1 MRQPRPALRLTT
13 LAAASGLLFTGAAA
27 LAQSGPGQGPVNP
40 NAGPTPSTS
49 VPQALASTTQLETVI
64 VTGIRKSLETS
75 VNLKRSSSGL
85 VDGIVAED
93 IGKFPDT
100 NLAESLSRISGV
112 SIDRANGEGTRIT
125 VRGMGPDFNLVLLNG
140 RQMPGAS
147 IDGSAPSS
155 RSFDFSNL
163 ASDGVA
169 ALEVYKT
176 GRASS
181 PTGGM
186 GATINVRTQRPFDIK
201 ETVASVGVK
210 LVNDQSA
217 RRLPGEE
224 QGKNATPEL
233 SGIYS
238 TQSNDGTFGIA
249 LMGTYQVRD
258 SGYSQANV
266 SSGWKSFTGNID
278 NQDWAGGNAAWGGLP
293 PASPTGEIKN
303 RPAKDSVYSVPQN
316 LNYSFT
322 GVHRERLNGQLVLQ
336 FKPMKDLVGT
346 LDFVMSEQKFRQRR
360 NDISA
365 WFNYGGQFGE
375 YQTGSPSSPIIYG
388 EHIPAGNSD
397 LAMGASRIQ
406 TKNKNQQLG
415 LNLKWKATDALSFDF
430 DAHHSTAT
438 SGANDPLG
446 TAVTLGTASLNRG
459 DTFVDF
465 SNKFPVLGIKGAT
478 LNPALQELQGSVFG
492 NSYQKNE
499 VNQLQTKG
507 NWKIDADSS
516 LDFGLTL
523 TDVKNRSA
531 FANVQ
536 RDTWGGGAAGGPAA
550 MPDDIWKVDSI
561 SKYFS
566 RIPGSNDPR
575 LFNQFF
581 YFNFEDLRAA
591 AIKALGSDNLLK
603 ASFNFTDDYRTTE
616 KSQALYGQ
624 YNLAWDWG
632 VPMDLSAGLRYE
644 RTKVQ
649 SPSVESVPGT
659 VRWVSANEIPITFN
673 GTTNASRGGKYSY
686 ALPSIDW
693 SADLSADVKL
703 RASYGKTIGRPGWN
717 AIQGGRTLN
726 GLARIDGGSG
736 SVGNPDLK
744 PLQSTNL
751 DFSAEYYYAK
761 SSYVAASY
769 FRKSLKDYNEAI
781 ITPQTIPG
789 ITTPIGG
796 AYFQKAVQVGKC
808 AANDSGCI
816 RDYIFAN
823 FAGQPGVD
831 AAAKTITA
839 QPSDPLLVF
848 QLGTFQNNQRTSKL
862 NGIELNA
869 QHIFGNT
876 GFGVSA
882 NFTKVRS
889 NLSYDNNKVGA
900 QTDVLVGLGDS
911 GNLVGFYENETYSAR
926 LAYNWRGKFLAAN
939 FGGTD
944 GAQPLYVEPFGQLDV
959 SLGYNY
965 NTHLRFQLE
974 AINLTDQYTRTHL
987 RNENQIGAVTQL
999 GRRFLIGARY
1009 RF

>member
-13 LAAASGLLFTGAAA
+13 LAAASGLLFAGAGAF
-27 LAQSGPGQGPVNP
+27 AQGQNP
-40 NAGPTPSTS
+40 LQGPTPSTS
-49 VPQALASTTQLETVI
+49 VPQALAGTTQLESVVI
-64 VTGIRKSLETS
+64 TGIRRSLETS

-112 SIDRANGEGTRIT
+112 SIDRANGEGTRVT

-147 IDGSAPSS
+147 LDGSAPSS

-176 GRASS
+176 SRASS

-201 ETVASVGVK
+201 ETIAQVGVK
-210 LVNDQSA
+210 MVRDDSA

-224 QGKNATPEL
+224 KGKSATPEL

-238 TQSNDGTFGIA
+238 TQNAEGTLGIA

-258 SGYSQANV
+258 SGYAQANV
-266 SSGWKSFTGNID
+266 SSGWKTFDGIKD
-278 NQDWAGGNAAWGGLP
+278 NDWSGPNAVWGGLP
-293 PASPTGEIKN
+293 ASSPEIKN
-303 RPAKDSVYSVPQN
+303 RPAKDSIYSVPQN

-336 FKPMKDLVGT
+336 FKPVKDLVGT

-375 YQTGSPSSPIIYG
+375 YQQGSPSSPVIYG
-388 EHIPAGNSD
+388 EHMANSD
-397 LAMGASRIQ
+397 VAMGASRIS
-406 TKNKNQQLG
+406 TKNKNQQIG
-415 LNLKWKATDALSFDF
+415 LNLKWKATDALNFDI

-446 TAVTLGTASLNRG
+446 TSVTLGTASMNRG

-465 SNKFPVLGIKGAT
+465 SNKFPVLGIKGTT
-478 LNPALQELQGSVFG
+478 LDPKLQELQGSVFG
-492 NSYQKNE
+492 NSYQKNQ
-499 VNQLQTKG
+499 VSQLQTKG
-507 NWKIDADSS
+507 NWKINDDSS
-516 LDFGLTL
+516 LDFGLSL

-536 RDTWGGGAAGGPAA
+536 RDSWGGGAAGGPAA

-603 ASFNFTDDYRTTE
+603 ASFDWQDDFRTTE
-616 KSQALYGQ
+616 KSRAVFGQ

-632 VPMDLSAGLRYE
+632 VPMDASIGARYE
-644 RTKVQ
+644 RTTVS
-649 SPSVESVPGT
+649 SPSVEKIPVSVA
-659 VRWVSANEIPITFN
+659 WVADNEVPITFS
-673 GTTNASRGGKYSY
+673 GTRSAVRDGKYGY
-686 ALPSIDW
+686 FLPSIDF
-693 SADLSADVKL
+693 SADVTSETKL
-703 RASYGKTIGRPGWN
+703 RASYGQTIGRPGWN
-717 AIQGGRTLN
+717 AIQGGQRLDP
-726 GLARIDGGSG
+726 LARVDGGSA

-744 PLQSTNL
+744 PLHSSNFDL
-751 DFSAEYYYAK
+751 SAEHYYAK
-761 SSYVAASY
+761 SSYIAASY
-769 FRKSLKDYNEAI
+769 FHKSLKDYNEAI
-781 ITPQTIPG
+781 VSDVNLFNLH
-789 ITTPIGG
+789 TPIGNAMYKQALNQG
-796 AYFQKAVQVGKC
+796 GCSKADNQS
-808 AANDSGCI
+808 NCI
-816 RDYIFAN
+816 RQYIFTN
-823 FAGQPGVD
+823 FPTAAGVKGTPGTAVG
-831 AAAKTITA
+831 TITA
-839 QPSDPLLVF
+839 QPSDPLLMF
-848 QLGTFQNNQRTSKL
+848 KLGSFVNNQRTSKL

-889 NLSYDNNKVGA
+889 NLSYNNNKAGA

-911 GNLVGFYENETYSAR
+911 GNLVGFYEDETYSAR

-939 FGGTD
+939 YGGAE
-944 GAQPLYVEPFGQLDV
+944 GAQPLYVEPYGQLDL
-959 SLGYNY
+959 SLGYNF
-965 NTHLRFQLE
+965 NKNLRLQFE
-974 AINLTDQYTRTHL
+974 AINLTDEYTRTHL

-999 GRRFLIGARY
+999 GRRVMIGARY
-1009 RF
+1009 KF

>member
-1 MRQPRPALRLTT
+1 MRQPRPALRLSR
-13 LAAASGLLFTGAAA
+13 LAAASGLLFVGVAAQ
-27 LAQSGPGQGPVNP
+27 AQVP
-40 NAGPTPSTS
+40 NSTPTPSTS
-49 VPQALASTTQLETVI
+49 VPQALASTTQLETVV
-64 VTGIRKSLETS
+64 VTGIRRSLETS
-75 VNLKRSSSGL
+75 VNLKRQASGL

-112 SIDRANGEGTRIT
+112 SIERSNGEGTRIT

-140 RQMPGAS
+140 RQMPGS
-147 IDGSAPSS
+147 SVDGGAPSS

-163 ASDGVA
+163 AADGVA

-176 GRASS
+176 SRASS

-186 GATINVRTQRPFDIK
+186 GATVNVRTQRPFDIK
-201 ETVASVGVK
+201 ETVAQFGVK
-210 LVNDQSA
+210 LVSDQSA

-224 QGKNATPEL
+224 QGKKLTPEL

-238 TQSNDGTFGIA
+238 TQSNDGMFGIA

-266 SSGWKSFTGNID
+266 SSGWKTFDGIKD
-278 NQDWAGGNAAWGGLP
+278 NDWNGPNAVWGGLP
-293 PASPTGEIKN
+293 PASGGTIKN
-303 RPAKDSVYSVPQN
+303 RPAAGSIYSVPQN
-316 LNYSFT
+316 MNYSFT

-375 YQTGSPSSPIIYG
+375 FQTGTPSSPIIYG
-388 EHIPAGNSD
+388 ESIPAGNAD

-406 TKNKNQQLG
+406 TKNKNQQIG
-415 LNLKWKATDALSFDF
+415 LNLKWKATDALNFDI

-446 TAVTLGTASLNRG
+446 TSVTLGTASMNRG

-465 SNKFPVLGIKGAT
+465 SNKFPVLGIKGTT
-478 LNPALQELQGSVFG
+478 LDPAKQELQGSVFG

-499 VNQLQTKG
+499 VTQLQTRG
-507 NWKIDADSS
+507 NWRIDDASS

-523 TDVKNRSA
+523 TEVQNRSA

-536 RDTWGGGAAGGPAA
+536 RDTWGANAAGGPAA
-550 MPDDIWKVDSI
+550 LPDNIWKPDSI

-566 RIPGSNDPR
+566 RIPGANDPR

-591 AIKALGSDNLLK
+591 AIKTLGSDTLLK
-603 ASFNFTDDYRTTE
+603 ASFDWQDDFRTTE
-616 KSQALYGQ
+616 KSQAVFGQ
-624 YNLAWDWG
+624 YNLNWDWG
-632 VPMDLSAGLRYE
+632 VPMDAAIGARYE
-644 RTKVQ
+644 RTKVS
-649 SPSVESVPGT
+649 SPSVEKIPVSVA
-659 VRWVSANEIPITFN
+659 WVANNEVPITFS
-673 GTTNASRGGKYSY
+673 GTRSATREGKYGY
-686 ALPSIDW
+686 FLPSIDF
-693 SADLSADVKL
+693 SADVTSETKL
-703 RASYGKTIGRPGWN
+703 RASFGQTIGRPGWN
-717 AIQGGRTLN
+717 AIQGGMKLDA
-726 GLARIDGGSG
+726 LARVDGGSG

-744 PLQSTNL
+744 PLKSTNI
-751 DFSAEYYYAK
+751 DFSAEHYYAK
-761 SSYVAASY
+761 SSYIAASY

-781 ITPQTIPG
+781 IAETNLFGLRTPV
-789 ITTPIGG
+789 GG
-796 AYFQKAVQVGKC
+796 AMYKEAQTTGGCGA
-808 AANDSGCI
+808 DSGCI
-816 RDYIFAN
+816 RQYIFTKYAN
-823 FAGQPGVD
+823 APGVSG
-831 AAAKTITA
+831 TPNTQLGSITA
-839 QPSDPLLVF
+839 QATDPLLMF
-848 QLGTFQNNQRTSKL
+848 KLGTFVNNKRTSKL

-869 QHIFGNT
+869 QHVFGNS

-882 NFTKVRS
+882 NFTKVKS
-889 NLSYDNNKVGA
+889 NLSYNIAKPGA

-911 GNLVGFYENETYSAR
+911 GNLVGFFENETFTTR

-939 FGGTD
+939 FGGSE
-944 GAQPLYVEPFGQLDV
+944 GAQPLYVEPYGQFDLSV
-959 SLGYNY
+959 GYNF
-965 NTHLRFQLE
+965 NKNLRLQLE
-974 AINLTDQYTRTHL
+974 AINLTDEYTRTHL

-999 GRRFLIGARY
+999 GRRVMIGARY
-1009 RF
+1009 KF

>member
-1 MRQPRPALRLTT
+1 MRLPRPAPRLTS
-13 LAAASGLLFTGAAA
+13 LAAASGLLFAGAAA
-27 LAQSGPGQGPVNP
+27 QAQ
-40 NAGPTPSTS
+40 TPISS
-49 VPQALASTTQLETVI
+49 APQALAGTTQLETVV

-75 VNLKRSSSGL
+75 VNLKRQSSGL

-112 SIDRANGEGTRIT
+112 SIERNNGEGTRIT

-176 GRASS
+176 SRASS

-201 ETVASVGVK
+201 ETVAQVGVK
-210 LVNDQSA
+210 LVRDDSA

-224 QGKNATPEL
+224 QGKSLTPEL

-238 TQSNDGTFGIA
+238 TQSADGTFGIA

-266 SSGWKSFTGNID
+266 SSGWKTFKGDDQGWGPLPT
-278 NQDWAGGNAAWGGLP
+278 NAP
-293 PASPTGEIKN
+293 EVKN
-303 RPAKDSVYSVPQN
+303 RPGANDIYSVPQN

-322 GVHRERLNGQLVLQ
+322 GVHRERMNGQLVMQ
-336 FKPMKDLVGT
+336 FKPVKDLVGT
-346 LDFVMSEQKFRQRR
+346 LDFIMSEQKFRQRR

-365 WFNYGGQFGE
+365 WFNFGGQFGE
-375 YQTGSPSSPIIYG
+375 YQQGSPSSPIIYG
-388 EHIPAGNSD
+388 EHMANSD

-406 TKNKNQQLG
+406 TKNKNQQIG
-415 LNLKWKATDALSFDF
+415 LNLKWKATDALSFDL

-438 SGANDPLG
+438 SGADDPLG
-446 TAVTLGTASLNRG
+446 TSVTLATASMNRG

-478 LNPALQELQGSVFG
+478 LDPTKQELQGSVFG

-507 NWKIDADSS
+507 NWKIDGDSS
-516 LDFGLTL
+516 LDFGLSL
-523 TDVKNRSA
+523 TEVKNRSA

-536 RDTWGGGAAGGPAA
+536 RDTWGAGAAGGPAA
-550 MPDDIWKVDSI
+550 MPDDIWHADSI

-591 AIKALGSDNLLK
+591 AIKALGSDTLLK
-603 ASFNFTDDYRTTE
+603 ASFDFKDDFRTTE
-616 KSQALYGQ
+616 KSQAVFGQ
-624 YNLAWDWG
+624 YNLAWEWG
-632 VPMDLSAGLRYE
+632 VPMDASVGLRYE
-644 RTKVQ
+644 RTKVN
-649 SPSVESVPGT
+649 SPSVESIPTT
-659 VRWVSANEIPITFN
+659 VRWVANNEIPITFN
-673 GTTNASRGGKYSY
+673 GTTSASRSGKYSY

-693 SADLSADVKL
+693 SADLTPDTKL
-703 RASYGKTIGRPGWN
+703 RVSYGQTIGRPGWN
-717 AIQGGRTLN
+717 AIQGGQTLN
-726 GLARIDGGSG
+726 GLARIDGGEG

-744 PLQSTNL
+744 PLKSSNL
-751 DFSAEYYYAK
+751 DFSAEHYYAK

-769 FRKSLKDYNEAI
+769 FRKSIKDYNEAV
-781 ITPQTIPG
+781 ITNATPYNLH
-789 ITTPIGG
+789 TPIGG
-796 AYFQKAVQVGKC
+796 ALYNQAVQAGKC
-808 AANDSGCI
+808 ATTDSGCI

-823 FAGQPGVD
+823 FANAPGVD
-831 AAAKTITA
+831 AVNKIITA

-848 QLGTFQNNQRTSKL
+848 KMGTYANNTRTSRL

-869 QHIFGNT
+869 QHVFGNT

-889 NLSYDNNKVGA
+889 NLAYNNNQKGA
-900 QTDVLVGLGDS
+900 QTNVLVGLGDS

-926 LAYNWRGKFLAAN
+926 LAYNWRGKFLVAN
-939 FGGTD
+939 FGGVE
-944 GAQPLYVEPFGQLDV
+944 GAQPLYVEPYGQLDL

-965 NTHLRFQLE
+965 NQHLRFQFE
-974 AINLTDQYTRTHL
+974 AINLTDEYTRTHM
-987 RNENQIGAVTQL
+987 RNENQMGAVTQL
-999 GRRFLIGARY
+999 GRRIMIGARY
-1009 RF
+1009 KF

>member
-1 MRQPRPALRLTT
+1 MRLPRPAPRLTS
-13 LAAASGLLFTGAAA
+13 LAAASGLLFAGAAA
-27 LAQSGPGQGPVNP
+27 QAQ
-40 NAGPTPSTS
+40 TPISS
-49 VPQALASTTQLETVI
+49 APQALAGTTQLETVV

-75 VNLKRSSSGL
+75 VNLKRQSSGL

-112 SIDRANGEGTRIT
+112 SIERNNGEGTRIT

-176 GRASS
+176 SRASS

-201 ETVASVGVK
+201 ETVAQVGVK
-210 LVNDQSA
+210 LVRDDSA

-224 QGKNATPEL
+224 QGKSLTPEL

-266 SSGWKSFTGNID
+266 SSGWKTFKGDDQGWGPLPT
-278 NQDWAGGNAAWGGLP
+278 NAP
-293 PASPTGEIKN
+293 EVKN
-303 RPAKDSVYSVPQN
+303 RPGANDIYSVPQN

-322 GVHRERLNGQLVLQ
+322 GVHRERMNGQLVMQ
-336 FKPMKDLVGT
+336 FKPVKDLVGT
-346 LDFVMSEQKFRQRR
+346 LDFIMSEQKFRQRR

-365 WFNYGGQFGE
+365 WFNFGGQFGE
-375 YQTGSPSSPIIYG
+375 YQQGSPSSPIIYG
-388 EHIPAGNSD
+388 EHMANSD

-406 TKNKNQQLG
+406 TKNKNQQIG
-415 LNLKWKATDALSFDF
+415 LNLKWKATDALSFDI

-446 TAVTLGTASLNRG
+446 TSVTLATASMNRG

-478 LNPALQELQGSVFG
+478 LDPTKQELQGSVFG

-507 NWKIDADSS
+507 NWKIDGDSS
-516 LDFGLTL
+516 LDFGLSL
-523 TDVKNRSA
+523 TEVKNRSA

-536 RDTWGGGAAGGPAA
+536 RDTWGAGAAGGPAA
-550 MPDDIWKVDSI
+550 MPDDIWHADSI

-591 AIKALGSDNLLK
+591 AIKALGSDTLLK
-603 ASFNFTDDYRTTE
+603 ASFDFKDDFRTTE
-616 KSQALYGQ
+616 KSQAVFGQ
-624 YNLAWDWG
+624 YNLAWEWG
-632 VPMDLSAGLRYE
+632 VPMDASVGLRYE
-644 RTKVQ
+644 RTKVN
-649 SPSVESVPGT
+649 SPSVESIPTT
-659 VRWVSANEIPITFN
+659 VRWVANNEIPITFN
-673 GTTNASRGGKYSY
+673 GTTSASRSGKYSY

-693 SADLSADVKL
+693 SADLTPDTKL
-703 RASYGKTIGRPGWN
+703 RVSYGQTIGRPGWN
-717 AIQGGRTLN
+717 AIQGGQTLN
-726 GLARIDGGSG
+726 GLARIDGGEG

-744 PLQSTNL
+744 PLKSSNL
-751 DFSAEYYYAK
+751 DFSAEHYYAK

-769 FRKSLKDYNEAI
+769 FRKSIKDYNEAV
-781 ITPQTIPG
+781 ITNATPYNLH
-789 ITTPIGG
+789 TPIGG
-796 AYFQKAVQVGKC
+796 ALYNQAVQAGKC
-808 AANDSGCI
+808 ATTDSGCI

-823 FAGQPGVD
+823 FANAPGVD
-831 AAAKTITA
+831 AVNKIITA

-848 QLGTFQNNQRTSKL
+848 KMGTYANNTRTSRL

-869 QHIFGNT
+869 QHVFGNT

-889 NLSYDNNKVGA
+889 NLAYNNNQKGA
-900 QTDVLVGLGDS
+900 QTNVLVGLGDS

-926 LAYNWRGKFLAAN
+926 LAYNWRGKFLVAN
-939 FGGTD
+939 FGGVE
-944 GAQPLYVEPFGQLDV
+944 GAQPLYVEPYGQLDL

-965 NTHLRFQLE
+965 NQHLRFQFE
-974 AINLTDQYTRTHL
+974 AINLTDEYTRTHM
-987 RNENQIGAVTQL
+987 RNENQMGAVTQL
-999 GRRFLIGARY
+999 GRRIMIGARY
-1009 RF
+1009 KF

>member
-13 LAAASGLLFTGAAA
+13 LATASGLLFAGAGAF
-27 LAQSGPGQGPVNP
+27 AQGQNP
-40 NAGPTPSTS
+40 LQGPTPSTS

-147 IDGSAPSS
+147 LDGSAPSS

-176 GRASS
+176 SRASS

-201 ETVASVGVK
+201 ETVASIGVK
-210 LVNDQSA
+210 LVSDQSA

-266 SSGWKSFTGNID
+266 SSGWKTFDGIQD
-278 NQDWAGGNAAWGGLP
+278 NDWGGSNAVWGGLP
-293 PASPTGEIKN
+293 PASQAGEIKN
-303 RPAKDSVYSVPQN
+303 RPAIGSIYSVPQN

-375 YQTGSPSSPIIYG
+375 FQQGSPSSPVIYG
-388 EHIPAGNSD
+388 EHMANSD
-397 LAMGASRIQ
+397 LAMGASRIE
-406 TKNKNQQLG
+406 TKNKNQQIG
-415 LNLKWKATDALSFDF
+415 LNLKWKATDALSFDI

-446 TAVTLGTASLNRG
+446 TSVTLGTASMNRG

-465 SNKFPVLGIKGAT
+465 SNKFPVLGIKGTT
-478 LNPALQELQGSVFG
+478 LDPKLQELQGSVFG
-492 NSYQKNE
+492 NSYQKNQ
-499 VNQLQTKG
+499 VSQLQTKG
-507 NWKIDADSS
+507 NWKINDDSS
-516 LDFGLTL
+516 LDFGLSL

-536 RDTWGGGAAGGPAA
+536 RDSWGAGAGGGPAA

-603 ASFNFTDDYRTTE
+603 ASFDWQDDFRTTE
-616 KSQALYGQ
+616 KSQAVFGQ

-632 VPMDLSAGLRYE
+632 VPMDAAIGARYE
-644 RTKVQ
+644 RTKVS
-649 SPSVESVPGT
+649 SPSTEKIPVSVA
-659 VRWVSANEIPITFN
+659 WVANNEIPITFS
-673 GTTNASRGGKYSY
+673 GTRSAEREGKYGY
-686 ALPSIDW
+686 FLPSVDF
-693 SADLSADVKL
+693 SADLTRDTKL
-703 RASYGKTIGRPGWN
+703 RVSYGQTIGRPGWN
-717 AIQGGRTLN
+717 AIQGGQRLDP
-726 GLARIDGGSG
+726 LARIDGGSG
-736 SVGNPDLK
+736 SVGNPNLRPLK
-744 PLQSTNL
+744 SSNI
-751 DFSAEYYYAK
+751 DFSAEHYYAK

-769 FRKSLKDYNEAI
+769 FRKSLKDYNEANEARGNLFNLH
-781 ITPQTIPG
+781 TPV
-789 ITTPIGG
+789 GG
-796 AYFQKAVQVGKC
+796 ALYTE
-808 AANDSGCI
+808 AATKGGCGVDSDCI
-816 RDYIFAN
+816 RKYIFTNHPTA
-823 FAGQPGVD
+823 PGVNG
-831 AAAKTITA
+831 TPGTSLGSITA
-839 QPSDPLLVF
+839 QPNDPLLIF
-848 QLGTFQNNQRTSKL
+848 RLGTYVNNERRSKI

-869 QHIFGNT
+869 QHIFGNS
-876 GFGVSA
+876 GFGMSA
-882 NFTKVRS
+882 NFTKVKS
-889 NLSYDNNKVGA
+889 NLSYDVNKRGG
-900 QTDVLVGLGDS
+900 QTDVLVGMGDS
-911 GNLVGFYENETYSAR
+911 GNLVGFYEDETYSAR

-939 FGGTD
+939 YPGAE
-944 GAQPLYVEPFGQLDV
+944 GAQPLFVEPFGQLDV
-959 SLGYNY
+959 SLGYNV
-965 NTHLRFQLE
+965 NQNLRLQLE
-974 AINLTDQYTRTHL
+974 AINLTDEYTRTHM
-987 RNENQIGAVTQL
+987 RNENQMGAVTQL
-999 GRRFLIGARY
+999 GRRFMIGARY
-1009 RF
+1009 KF

>member
-13 LAAASGLLFTGAAA
+13 LATASGLLFASAAA
-27 LAQSGPGQGPVNP
+27 LAQGGPGQGPVNP
-40 NAGPTPSTS
+40 NAGPTASTS
-49 VPQALASTTQLETVI
+49 VPQALASTTQLETVV
-64 VTGIRKSLETS
+64 VTGIRRALETS

-147 IDGSAPSS
+147 LDGSAPSS

-176 GRASS
+176 SRASS

-186 GATINVRTQRPFDIK
+186 GATVNVRTQRPFDIK
-201 ETVASVGVK
+201 ETIASIGVK
-210 LVNDQSA
+210 MVADQSA

-224 QGKNATPEL
+224 QGKKVTPEL

-238 TQSNDGTFGIA
+238 TVTNDGMFGIA

-258 SGYSQANV
+258 SGYAQANV
-266 SSGWKSFTGNID
+266 SSGWKTFNGIQD
-278 NQDWAGGNAAWGGLP
+278 NDWSGPNAVWGGLP
-293 PASPTGEIKN
+293 PASGGTIKN
-303 RPAKDSVYSVPQN
+303 RPAADSIYSVPQN

-322 GVHRERLNGQLVLQ
+322 GVHRERLNGQLVMQ

-365 WFNYGGQFGE
+365 WFNFGGQFGE
-375 YQTGSPSSPIIYG
+375 FQTGSPSSPIIYG
-388 EHIPAGNSD
+388 ERMTNSD
-397 LAMGASRIQ
+397 LAMGASRIN
-406 TKNKNQQLG
+406 TKNKNQQVG
-415 LNLKWKATDALSFDF
+415 LNLKWKASDALNFEF
-430 DAHHSTAT
+430 DAHRATAT

-446 TAVTLGTASLNRG
+446 TSVTLGTASLVRG

-465 SNKFPVLGIKGAT
+465 SNKFPVLSMVGGLDPTK
-478 LNPALQELQGSVFG
+478 QELQGSVFG
-492 NSYQKNE
+492 NSYQKNQ
-499 VNQLQTKG
+499 VSQVQAKG
-507 NWKIDADSS
+507 NWRIDDDSS

-523 TDVKNRSA
+523 TEVKNRSA

-550 MPDDIWKVDSI
+550 MPDDIWKTDSI

-566 RIPGSNDPR
+566 RIPGSSDPR
-575 LFNQFF
+575 LFNQFY

-591 AIKALGSDNLLK
+591 AIKALGSDTLLK
-603 ASFNFTDDYRTTE
+603 ASFDWQDDYRTTE
-616 KSQALYGQ
+616 KSQAAFGQ

-632 VPMDLSAGLRYE
+632 VPMEAAVGLRYE
-644 RTKVQ
+644 RTKVG
-649 SPSVESVPGT
+649 SPSTEKIPVSVA
-659 VRWVSANEIPITFN
+659 WVANNEIPITFS
-673 GTTNASRGGKYSY
+673 GTRSASRQGKYDY
-686 ALPSIDW
+686 VLPSIDF
-693 SADLSADVKL
+693 SADVTNDTKL
-703 RASYGKTIGRPGWN
+703 RVSYGQTIGRPGWN
-717 AIQGGRTLN
+717 AIQGGQRIDP
-726 GLARIDGGSG
+726 LARVDGGVA

-744 PLQSTNL
+744 PLKSSNI
-751 DFSAEYYYAK
+751 DFSAEHYYAK

-769 FRKSLKDYNEAI
+769 FRKSLKDYNQAVV
-781 ITPQTIPG
+781 TRTNLFG
-789 ITTPIGG
+789 LHTPIGSAMYNQAQTTGGCG
-796 AYFQKAVQVGKC
+796 A
-808 AANDSGCI
+808 DSDCI
-816 RDYIFAN
+816 RRYIFTN
-823 FAGQPGVD
+823 FPTAPGVSPG
-831 AAAKTITA
+831 AAGGSIGTITA
-839 QPSDPLLVF
+839 QPTDPLLMFNV
-848 QLGTFQNNQRTSKL
+848 GTFVNNDRRSKI

-869 QHIFGNT
+869 QHIFGNS

-882 NFTKVRS
+882 NFTKVKS
-889 NLSYDNNKVGA
+889 NLAYDNNKRGG
-900 QTDVLVGLGDS
+900 QTDVLVGMGDS
-911 GNLVGFYENETYSAR
+911 GNLVGFFENETWTTR

-939 FGGTD
+939 YDGVE
-944 GAQPLYVEPFGQLDV
+944 GAQPLYVEPFGQLDWSV
-959 SLGYNY
+959 GYNV
-965 NTHLRFQLE
+965 NQNLRLQFE
-974 AINLTDQYTRTHL
+974 AINLTDEYTRTHM
-987 RNENQIGAVTQL
+987 RNENQVGAVTQL
-999 GRRFLIGARY
+999 GRRIMIGARY
-1009 RF
+1009 KF